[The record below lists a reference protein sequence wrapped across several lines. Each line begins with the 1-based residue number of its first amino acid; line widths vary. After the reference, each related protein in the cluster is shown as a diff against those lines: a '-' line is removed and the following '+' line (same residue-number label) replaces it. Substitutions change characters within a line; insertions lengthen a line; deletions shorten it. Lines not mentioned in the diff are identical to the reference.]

1 LEGFH
6 RDAYPS
12 DRLSER
18 EIETLALVLVG
29 FTLRMTSMIQGVTLG
44 TIKKRWQLIKDK
56 LGIGGKTR
64 NLKEMLFEWYATLNV
79 HIHNYIKETIELQ
92 VALPFEFIDGCRQL
106 QNAVDQ
112 QVSRLSREQ
121 PGKPQGK
128 LTTNNKPIKDKPVQ
142 QPQMLGAVEIAKDL
156 AQAISNLELPSLFD
170 ALVAVL
176 DIQDLDQ
183 RDTLWSSFQR
193 SIVYYLLHSVR
204 PHLSI
209 DITSLTNVLNEELA
223 SLTDRTRFPNCSP
236 QDLKIKASIELLL
249 PDVL

>member
-1 LEGFH
+1 MEGFH
-6 RDAYPS
+6 RDAYPT

-64 NLKEMLFEWYATLNV
+64 NLKEMLFDWYATLNV

-106 QNAVDQ
+106 QSAVDQ
-112 QVSRLSREQ
+112 QVRWLSRE
-121 PGKPQGK
+121 PQSKTKGE
-128 LTTNNKPIKDKPVQ
+128 LTTNNNPIKNKPVQ
-142 QPQMLGAVEIAKDL
+142 QQQMLGAVEIAKAL
-156 AQAISNLELPSLFD
+156 TQAISNLELPSLFD
-170 ALVAVL
+170 ALVSVL

-193 SIVYYLLHSVR
+193 SIVYYLLQSVR

-209 DITSLTNVLNEELA
+209 DFTSLTNLLNEEFA
-223 SLTDRTRFPNCSP
+223 SLGQSDEVP
-236 QDLKIKASIELLL
+236 QMLEAKQFHQ
-249 PDVL
+249 

>member
-1 LEGFH
+1 MEGFH

-12 DRLSER
+12 DKLSER

-79 HIHNYIKETIELQ
+79 HIHNYVKETIELQ
-92 VALPFEFIDGCRQL
+92 VALPLEFIDSCRQL

-112 QVSRLSREQ
+112 QVSRLSRE
-121 PGKPQGK
+121 PLSKPK
-128 LTTNNKPIKDKPVQ
+128 RNKVVQ
-142 QPQMLGAVEIAKDL
+142 KPQMLGPAEVAKALVE
-156 AQAISNLELPSLFD
+156 AISNLELPSLFD
-170 ALVAVL
+170 ALVSVL

-193 SIVYYLLHSVR
+193 SIVYYLLQSVR

-209 DITSLTNVLNEELA
+209 DFTSLTNLLSEEFPSLGQPNEVPQLLE
-223 SLTDRTRFPNCSP
+223 SRRFS
-236 QDLKIKASIELLL
+236 Q
-249 PDVL
+249 

>member
-12 DRLSER
+12 DKLSQR

-64 NLKEMLFEWYATLNV
+64 NLKELLFEWYETLNI

-92 VALPFEFIDGCRQL
+92 VALPFEFIDSWRQL

-112 QVSRLSREQ
+112 QVRRLSGE
-121 PGKPQGK
+121 PSS
-128 LTTNNKPIKDKPVQ
+128 KPIQSKPVQ
-142 QPQMLGAVEIAKDL
+142 QQQMLGAVEIAKAL
-156 AQAISNLELPSLFD
+156 AQAIVNMELPSLFD
-170 ALVAVL
+170 SLVAVL

-183 RDTLWSSFQR
+183 RDSLWSCFQR
-193 SIVYYLLHSVR
+193 SIIHYLLQSIR
-204 PHLSI
+204 PYLTI
-209 DITSLTNVLNEELA
+209 DITGLTDLLNEELA
-223 SLTDRTRFPNCSP
+223 SLSRPNQVP
-236 QDLKIKASIELLL
+236 QLLEARQFHQ
-249 PDVL
+249 